1 MTSDRAPVV
10 ATWLVER
17 FWRRAGDCRRS
28 DRGVPT
34 RQSRLWDWRQAL
46 IAVFACSGTRIWDHK
61 WLTLRAIAT
70 GWIFASIVIRFGMR
84 EMVHPWWDSV
94 APPALYPVIA
104 SLAWLANGWVIGR
117 LHRPYSTAMVSA
129 VRALAGGPIGLA
141 CLCRRRGR
149 SFRRRQHPRLGTLV
163 TRDECDRHDLRR
175 PVIRVLR
182 SVARSATQP
191 PDRTIRRAAGE
202 HRLERAVVAHDVEQ
216 RARFSTAAI
225 GDA

>member
-17 FWRRAGDCRRS
+17 FCGEPAIAGDLIEEYR
-28 DRGVPT
+28 T
-34 RQSRLWDWRQAL
+34 RQSRLWYWRQAL

-129 VRALAGGPIGLA
+129 YALW
-141 CLCRRRGR
+141 
-149 SFRRRQHPRLGTLV
+149 LV
-163 TRDECDRHDLRR
+163 
-175 PVIRVLR
+175 VR
-182 SVARSATQP
+182 SVSPVYAAAVDALSGVDNTLGWELWSRATSVIVMICGGLLSAYCDQLLAARRS
-191 PDRTIRRAAGE
+191 
-202 HRLERAVVAHDVEQ
+202 RLTERSVGQQVSIV
-216 RARFSTAAI
+216 
-225 GDA
+225 

>member
-17 FWRRAGDCRRS
+17 FCGEPAIAGDLIEEYR
-28 DRGVPT
+28 T
-34 RQSRLWDWRQAL
+34 RQSRLWYWRQAL

-129 VRALAGGPIGLA
+129 YALW
-141 CLCRRRGR
+141 
-149 SFRRRQHPRLGTLV
+149 LV
-163 TRDECDRHDLRR
+163 
-175 PVIRVLR
+175 VR
-182 SVARSATQP
+182 SVSPVYAAAVDALSGVDNTLGWELWSRATSVIVMICGGLLSAYCDQLLAARRS
-191 PDRTIRRAAGE
+191 
-202 HRLERAVVAHDVEQ
+202 RLTERSVGPQVSVV
-216 RARFSTAAI
+216 
-225 GDA
+225 